1 MRRIGIGTDLGG
13 GSTFRV
19 LMATMAVCAVGAL
32 GIGPASAAAT
42 TTTKTVTLSA
52 TSEEFLDTGVDLA
65 NGATASITVTGD
77 GTCHYGD
84 TSSDCPGGPS
94 GAGITCADNPFEPGD
109 PAGPAGEEVPY
120 GSVAGRIGSEG
131 KPFFIGAAKTVT
143 GPGELYVVYNDCAGH
158 YGDNE
163 GSFEVTITY
172 TSESPALEAEEA
184 AEAKEAKEKKEKE
197 AAGKRKS
204 AVEVTCTINVD
215 GSKPSTCTAQVG
227 DATGGSPVEVPTGS
241 VKFSTTLGSF
251 LGGDTCTL
259 AHSSSGN
266 TSFCVVE
273 YAPPPGVSIIET
285 ELPIKAAYAGDSNFS
300 PGEGAFKLKE
310 MGIEAEEFEEKRIN
324 DESCTAD
331 DGTTADVDAT
341 TGDVTVSY
349 TAPGPGTVETQID
362 SGAGGTAASAS
373 PDAASCTA
381 DITLALG
388 GASASS
394 YRAATSKAQGKAK
407 KGKGKQTTI
416 AKANV
421 KVKHAGLLKLH
432 IPLNRA
438 GKKFLGQIKRKH
450 EHAHVTLRL
459 QFKK

>member
-1 MRRIGIGTDLGG
+1 MRALT
-13 GSTFRV
+13 
-19 LMATMAVCAVGAL
+19 ATMVVCAAAAL
-32 GIGPASAAAT
+32 GIGPASAAAAT
-42 TTTKTVTLSA
+42 TTTTVTLSA
-52 TSEEFLDTGVDLA
+52 TSEEFIDTGAKLA
-65 NGATASITVTGD
+65 NGTSASITVTGD
-77 GTCHYGD
+77 GTCHTGG
-84 TSSDCPGGPS
+84 SSDCPGGPA
-94 GAGITCADNPFEPGD
+94 GAGTTCANRELGALEPG
-109 PAGPAGEEVPY
+109 PAGPEVPY
-120 GSVAGRIGSEG
+120 GSVAGKIGAEG
-131 KPFFIGAAKTVT
+131 APFFIGAGKTVT
-143 GPGELYVVYNDCAGH
+143 GPGELYVVYNDCAGY

-172 TSESPALEAEEA
+172 TPETPALEAEEA
-184 AEAKEAKEKKEKE
+184 ATKAKEAKEATEAKEAKERKEKE

-227 DATGGSPVEVPTGS
+227 DATGASPVEIPTGT

-285 ELPIKAAYAGDSNFS
+285 ELPIKAAYSGDSNFS

-362 SGAGGTAASAS
+362 SGAGGIAASVS

-381 DITLALG
+381 GITLALG

-394 YRAATSKAQGKAK
+394 YRAAISKAQGKAK

-416 AKANV
+416 AKANI
-421 KVKHAGLLKLH
+421 KVKHAGPVKLH

-438 GKKFLGQIKRKH
+438 GKKLLAQIKRKH